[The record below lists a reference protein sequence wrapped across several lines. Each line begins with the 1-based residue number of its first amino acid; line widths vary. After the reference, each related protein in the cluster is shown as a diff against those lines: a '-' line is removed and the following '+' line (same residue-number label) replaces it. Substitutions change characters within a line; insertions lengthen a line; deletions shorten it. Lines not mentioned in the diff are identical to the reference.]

1 MSAFVTSSVDL
12 TDSMELVLFECSK
25 NSLSDI
31 STKLSFILNLVI
43 SMAVLDMATAQ
54 SSIKKKPVA
63 LSLNALI
70 T

>member
-12 TDSMELVLFECSK
+12 ADSMELVLFECSK

-63 LSLNALI
+63 LCLNALI